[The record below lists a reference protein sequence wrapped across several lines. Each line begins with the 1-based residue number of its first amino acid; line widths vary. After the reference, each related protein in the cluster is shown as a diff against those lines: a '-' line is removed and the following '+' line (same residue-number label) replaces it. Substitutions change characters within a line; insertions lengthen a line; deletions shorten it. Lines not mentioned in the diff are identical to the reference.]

1 MSLSGNDTTNEEPA
15 ALVGLAHAVGQLVD
29 GRRAVLEVPGACGI
43 SDGGIDPGPGRV
55 SIFQRDPSSPK
66 GYRLESARL
75 FDDIAELAGGGVEL
89 DVEVEVIDE

>member
-1 MSLSGNDTTNEEPA
+1 MSFSGNDTANEEPGDGPSRYRIN
-15 ALVGLAHAVGQLVD
+15 LKFVD
-29 GRRAVLEVPGACGI
+29 GRHAVLEVPGACGM
-43 SDGGIDPGPGRV
+43 SGGGIDPGPGRL
-55 SIFQRDPSSPK
+55 SIYQRDPSSPK

>member
-1 MSLSGNDTTNEEPA
+1 MLLNTLKKE
-15 ALVGLAHAVGQLVD
+15 
-29 GRRAVLEVPGACGI
+29 
-43 SDGGIDPGPGRV
+43 GPQRWLLRKLQRYGV
-55 SIFQRDPSSPK
+55 SIYQRDPSSPK